1 MEVHASGCQE
11 CQVAAMWLCINFAAL
26 RRAHASWLENSP
38 GLLSSILLMEGCTH
52 SPMPKVRQFRVPHRR
67 CLRWPAFVGWLSRAA
82 YFFNRM
88 HLGIYWD
95 RFWGNSQ
102 FLKVS
107 RYSNF
112 SMHWLHKK
120 TNPLKSICW
129 IFCGI
134 LMISAVSFSHD
145 HDRPDWGLSQYN
157 RFSLYRII
165 MG

>member
-112 SMHWLHKK
+112 SMHCIYYIKK
-120 TNPLKSICW
+120 QFIEVYLLDILRHTND
-129 IFCGI
+129 FCCVI
-134 LMISAVSFSHD
+134 LTWSRSSRLGTVTI
-145 HDRPDWGLSQYN
+145 
-157 RFSLYRII
+157 
-165 MG
+165 